1 MGFNKFG
8 YNASKVMIHKLL
20 VTQLLRD
27 NYALVELSML
37 SVDRK
42 KNEENETESFYT
54 IPFTNTM
61 YRSKL
66 ESMLGTGK
74 CKRVKCLC

>member
-1 MGFNKFG
+1 LGFNNYG
-8 YNASKVMIHKLL
+8 YNVSNVLIHKWL
-20 VTQLLRD
+20 VTKD
-27 NYALVELSML
+27 NYSVTTLVELSML